1 MAGTVEGLLGCEVW
15 WIDHPDVPKPVVAA
29 VAGRISESALA

>member
-1 MAGTVEGLLGCEVW
+1 MGRLPEARGRAL
-15 WIDHPDVPKPVVAA
+15 DHPDVPKPVVAA